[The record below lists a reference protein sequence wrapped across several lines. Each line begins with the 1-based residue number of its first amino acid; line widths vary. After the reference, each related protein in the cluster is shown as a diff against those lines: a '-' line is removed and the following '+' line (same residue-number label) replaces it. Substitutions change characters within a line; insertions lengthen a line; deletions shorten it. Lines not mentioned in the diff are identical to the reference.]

1 MSKIVIITDS
11 NSGIKSLEAQKLGIK
26 VIPMPF
32 FLKDKTYF
40 EDISLSQKEFYEM
53 LDNGEMLTTS
63 QPAIGEI
70 CSLWDELLKEYD
82 EIIQIPMS
90 SGLSMSYETANSFA
104 QEEPYLNKVFVVNNM
119 RISVTQRQ
127 AVLDAYELVK
137 QGKTGKEIK
146 EILEKEAL
154 SSSIYIMVENLKY
167 LAKGGRIT
175 PAAAMF
181 GSFLGI
187 KPVLQIQGK
196 KLDAFRKTRGV
207 KMAMLT
213 MIEAAKEDIKNR
225 FGGDNKK
232 IHVAVAHS
240 NNLKIAQH
248 FLEEVKK
255 AIPDAK
261 DYYLD
266 SLSLSVSTH
275 IGPGSLAIAL
285 SKEI

>member
-1 MSKIVIITDS
+1 
-11 NSGIKSLEAQKLGIK
+11 
-26 VIPMPF
+26 
-32 FLKDKTYF
+32 
-40 EDISLSQKEFYEM
+40 
-53 LDNGEMLTTS
+53 
-63 QPAIGEI
+63 
-70 CSLWDELLKEYD
+70 
-82 EIIQIPMS
+82 
-90 SGLSMSYETANSFA
+90 
-104 QEEPYLNKVFVVNNM
+104 
-119 RISVTQRQ
+119 
-127 AVLDAYELVK
+127 
-137 QGKTGKEIK
+137 
-146 EILEKEAL
+146 
-154 SSSIYIMVENLKY
+154 MVENLKY

-240 NNLKIAQH
+240 NNLEIAQH

-285 SKEI
+285 SQEI